1 MDPQSNPDL
10 LNDATMEQVREIYQK
25 GVGGPPIVHQTPQY
39 YLFLLADAEV
49 LSAIAK
55 GEFWMKCVQGM
66 YKAED
71 HYVKDYSGVQI
82 MKLAYHGYIK
92 MTVQSLLVLWDRLA
106 IRHLE
111 ELSPTYL
118 EEPLRIWDGDW

>member
-1 MDPQSNPDL
+1 MDPRSNPDL

-25 GVGGPPIVHQTPQY
+25 GVDGPPIVHQTPQY
-39 YLFLLADAEV
+39 HLFLLADAEV

-55 GEFWMKCVQGM
+55 GEFWMKCVQGT

-71 HYVKDYSGVQI
+71 HYVKDYSGVQT